1 MKEQE
6 LLEGAKKKGRLAT
19 FKAYL
24 RLSGPG
30 WMQSA
35 ITLGGGSLAS
45 SLFLGVIGGT
55 SMLWVQLFSM
65 LLGAT
70 MLVGISYVTLST
82 EKSPFHLI
90 NLHINPALAWGW
102 LLASLAANI
111 IWLLPQFS
119 LAYSALSDNI
129 LTGFFEKESFFS
141 NKFFVS
147 IVVFS
152 ICFGV
157 TSFYGRKGIGIKIYE
172 LMLKIMIGVIV
183 LSFTGVVLALS
194 LSEKGLD
201 WGAVFKGFIP
211 DVTLYF
217 RPVETYQ
224 QIIDTIENNDVK
236 NFWRGWILETQRL
249 RMIAGASAA
258 VGINMTFLLPFS
270 LLAKGWGRS
279 FRQLAGFDILVGM
292 VFPFV
297 IITSFIVIS
306 SASVF
311 HGKPYE
317 GILVETREG
326 NYQLTKE
333 TQRYQGQIRAYNR
346 AIAKRMSHEEGRLK
360 EVPIVKEEQ
369 FLASMLI
376 QRDNNRL
383 VRALNPL
390 VGGGIANFIF
400 GMGVLGMALST
411 ISVLMLISGYVVCEA
426 FGVKHGGWQHRL
438 GTLFGGFGIFWPF
451 LWNGTSKV
459 YLAVTT
465 SALGYV
471 LLPIAFLA
479 FFLLMNSKKVLKDN
493 IPKGKSRL
501 IWNILLS
508 LSLGITAIAA
518 AHTAWNK
525 SLMIEGMP
533 VPIGRIIFLVLIISV
548 IVTHFIRKR
557 RTTR

>member
-1 MKEQE
+1 MKEEKIIEEAQ
-6 LLEGAKKKGRLAT
+6 KKGRLAT
-19 FKAYL
+19 VKAYL

-35 ITLGGGSLAS
+35 ITLGGGSLAG

-70 MLVGISYVTLST
+70 MLIGISYVTLST

-90 NLHINPALAWGW
+90 GFHINPALAWGW
-102 LLASLAANI
+102 LFASLLANI
-111 IWLLPQFS
+111 IWSLPQFS

-129 LTGFFEKESFFS
+129 MTGFFEKGSFFS

-147 IVVFS
+147 IVIFG

-157 TSFYGRKGIGIKIYE
+157 TSFYGKKGIGIKIYE
-172 LMLKIMIGVIV
+172 LILKIMIGVIV

-201 WGAVFKGFIP
+201 WGTIFKGYIP
-211 DVTLYF
+211 DVSLYF

-224 QIIDTIENNDVK
+224 QIIDTIENNEVK
-236 NFWRGWILETQRL
+236 SFWREWVLETQRL
-249 RMIAGASAA
+249 RMIAAASAA

-270 LLAKGWGRS
+270 LLAKGWGKS

-306 SASVF
+306 SSSVF

-317 GILVETREG
+317 GILLEKKKGGYE
-326 NYQLTKE
+326 LTKE
-333 TQRYQGQIRAYNR
+333 TDRYRGQIKAYNR
-346 AIAKRMSHEEGRLK
+346 AIAKRMSYGGDRLK
-360 EVPIVKEEQ
+360 GVPIVKEEQ
-369 FLASMLI
+369 FLAAMLI
-376 QRDNNRL
+376 ERDNNRL

-390 VGGGIANFIF
+390 IGGGIANFIF
-400 GMGVLGMALST
+400 GIGVLGMALST

-438 GTLFGGFGIFWPF
+438 GTLFGGFGLFWPF
-451 LWNGTSKV
+451 LWNGTSKI
-459 YLAVTT
+459 YLAITT

-479 FFLLMNSKKVLKDN
+479 FFLLMNSKKVLKN
-493 IPKGKSRL
+493 NLPKGKSRL
-501 IWNILLS
+501 TWNVFLS
-508 LSLGITAIAA
+508 LSLGITALAA

-525 SLMIEGMP
+525 VLMLGGMQIH
-533 VPIGRIIFLVLIISV
+533 IGRIIFLVLIVSV
-548 IVTHFIRKR
+548 ILTHFFRKKSAR
-557 RTTR
+557 